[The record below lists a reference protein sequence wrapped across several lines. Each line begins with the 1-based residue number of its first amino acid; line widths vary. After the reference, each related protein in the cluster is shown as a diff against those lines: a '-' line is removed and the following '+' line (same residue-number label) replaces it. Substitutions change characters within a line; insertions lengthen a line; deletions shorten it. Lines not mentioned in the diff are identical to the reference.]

1 MTAPHKRI
9 YFGGSFFPPHKAHT
23 EMLRQ
28 ALSLDK
34 GAVAYIVPTKQN
46 PLKESPGSSLQL
58 IQAWMLDLENDLS
71 REQFSRCILEL
82 SELNSKNEKSYTVET
97 LEGLQRDLSKNF
109 SQNQDFIKTDWILL
123 LGSDSA
129 LSLDQWK
136 NPQKL
141 ISLLSQIWIVPRKN
155 IHDSNFS
162 IKETQKHVLQKLKK
176 LKADS
181 KIKFLKT
188 VSDISSTE
196 LRGENDGASSQLLD
210 EYLSPHVR
218 EVWKKL

>member
-1 MTAPHKRI
+1 MTAPVKRI

-34 GAVAYIVPTKQN
+34 DALAYIVPTKQN

-58 IQAWMLDLENDLS
+58 VEAWMSDLADDLS
-71 REQFSRCILEL
+71 YQQFSRCVLEL
-82 SELNSKNEKSYTVET
+82 SEMHSENEKSYTVET
-97 LEGLQRDLSKNF
+97 LEELQ
-109 SQNQDFIKTDWILL
+109 QDSDKWILL

-129 LSLDQWK
+129 LSLHQWK
-136 NPQKL
+136 NPQHL
-141 ISLLSQIWIVPRKN
+141 LSLLSEIWVVPRKD
-155 IHDSNFS
+155 IHDENFS
-162 IKETQKHVLQKLKK
+162 IMDIKNQVLQKLRD
-176 LKADS
+176 LNAES
-181 KIKFLKT
+181 KVKFLKT

-196 LRGENDGASSQLLD
+196 IREKENEATSQLAD
-210 EYLSPHVR
+210 EYLSERVR

>member
-1 MTAPHKRI
+1 MTSPHKRI

-34 GAVAYIVPTKQN
+34 NALAYIVPTKQN

-58 IQAWMLDLENDLS
+58 IQAWMLDLANDLS
-71 REQFSRCILEL
+71 HEQFLRCVLEL
-82 SELNSKNEKSYTVET
+82 SEFNSKNEKSYTVET
-97 LEGLQRDLSKNF
+97 LEELQRNDQKHHF
-109 SQNQDFIKTDWILL
+109 QNQDQIKTEWILL

-136 NPQKL
+136 NPEKL
-141 ISLLSQIWIVPRKN
+141 ISLLSQVWVVPRKN

-162 IKETQKHVLQKLKK
+162 IEQTQKHVSQKLKK
-176 LKADS
+176 LKGDS
-181 KIKFLKT
+181 KLKLLKT

-196 LRGENDGASSQLLD
+196 LREKNDGATSQLLD
-210 EYLSPHVR
+210 QYLSPHVR

>member
-1 MTAPHKRI
+1 MTASHKRI

-28 ALSLDK
+28 ALSLNK
-34 GAVAYIVPTKQN
+34 EALAYIVPTKQN

-58 IQAWMLDLENDLS
+58 IEAWMSDLADELS
-71 REQFSRCILEL
+71 YQQFSRCVLEL
-82 SELNSKNEKSYTVET
+82 SEFNSENEKSYTVDT
-97 LEGLQRDLSKNF
+97 LEGLHQDH
-109 SQNQDFIKTDWILL
+109 QDNQEKTEWILL

-136 NPQKL
+136 NPEKL
-141 ISLLSQIWIVPRKN
+141 ISLLSEIWVVPRKN
-155 IHDSNFS
+155 INDSKFS
-162 IKETQKHVLQKLKK
+162 IEETEKLVTQKLQKLKAASK
-176 LKADS
+176 LKL
-181 KIKFLKT
+181 LKT

-196 LRGENDGASSQLLD
+196 LREKTDGATSQLLD

>member
-28 ALSLDK
+28 ALSLNK
-34 GAVAYIVPTKQN
+34 EALAYIVPTKQN

-58 IQAWMLDLENDLS
+58 IEAWMSDLADELS
-71 REQFSRCILEL
+71 YQQFSRCVLEL
-82 SELNSKNEKSYTVET
+82 SEFNSENKKSYTVDT
-97 LEGLQRDLSKNF
+97 LEGLH
-109 SQNQDFIKTDWILL
+109 QDHQDAQEKTEWILL

-136 NPQKL
+136 NPEKL
-141 ISLLSQIWIVPRKN
+141 ISLLSEIWVVPRKN
-155 IHDSNFS
+155 VKDSNFS
-162 IKETQKHVLQKLKK
+162 IEETEKLVTQKLQKLKTGSK
-176 LKADS
+176 LKL
-181 KIKFLKT
+181 LKT

-196 LRGENDGASSQLLD
+196 LREKTDGATSQLLD

>member
-1 MTAPHKRI
+1 MTAPIKRI

-34 GAVAYIVPTKQN
+34 DALAYIVPTKQN

-58 IQAWMLDLENDLS
+58 IEAWMSDLADDLS
-71 REQFSRCILEL
+71 YQQFSRCVLEL
-82 SELNSKNEKSYTVET
+82 SEMHSENEKSYTVET
-97 LEGLQRDLSKNF
+97 LNGLHQAHQTEHQGPKESE
-109 SQNQDFIKTDWILL
+109 WILL

-129 LSLDQWK
+129 LSLHQWK
-136 NPQKL
+136 DPQKL
-141 ISLLSQIWIVPRKN
+141 LALLSEIWVVPRKD
-155 IHDSNFS
+155 IHDTNFS
-162 IKETQKHVLQKLKK
+162 IVEIQKQVLQKLRD
-176 LKADS
+176 LNGES
-181 KIKFLKT
+181 KVKFLKT

-196 LRGENDGASSQLLD
+196 LREKENEATSQLAD
-210 EYLSPHVR
+210 EYLSERVR

>member
-1 MTAPHKRI
+1 MTAPVKRI

-34 GAVAYIVPTKQN
+34 DALAYIVPTKQN

-58 IQAWMLDLENDLS
+58 IEAWMSDLADDLS
-71 REQFSRCILEL
+71 YQQFSRCVLEL
-82 SELNSKNEKSYTVET
+82 SEMHSEKEKSYTVET
-97 LEGLQRDLSKNF
+97 LEELQ
-109 SQNQDFIKTDWILL
+109 QDSDKWILL

-129 LSLDQWK
+129 LSLHQWK
-136 NPQKL
+136 NPQHL
-141 ISLLSQIWIVPRKN
+141 LSLLSEIWVVPRKD
-155 IHDSNFS
+155 IHDENFS
-162 IKETQKHVLQKLKK
+162 IVDIKNQVLQKLRD
-176 LKADS
+176 LNAES
-181 KIKFLKT
+181 KVKFLKT

-196 LRGENDGASSQLLD
+196 LREKENEATSQLAD
-210 EYLSPHVR
+210 EYLSERVR

>member
-1 MTAPHKRI
+1 MTAPVKRI

-34 GAVAYIVPTKQN
+34 DAVAYIVPTKQN

-58 IQAWMLDLENDLS
+58 IEAWMSDLADDLS
-71 REQFSRCILEL
+71 YQQFSRCVLEL
-82 SELNSKNEKSYTVET
+82 SEMHSEKEKSYTVET
-97 LEGLQRDLSKNF
+97 LEELQ
-109 SQNQDFIKTDWILL
+109 QDSDKWILL

-129 LSLDQWK
+129 LSLHQWK
-136 NPQKL
+136 NPQHL
-141 ISLLSQIWIVPRKN
+141 LSLLSEIWVVPRKD
-155 IHDSNFS
+155 IHDENFS
-162 IKETQKHVLQKLKK
+162 IVDIKNQVLQKLRD
-176 LKADS
+176 LNAES
-181 KIKFLKT
+181 KVKFLKT

-196 LRGENDGASSQLLD
+196 LREKENEATSQLAD
-210 EYLSPHVR
+210 EYLSERVR